1 MSIDW
6 SKVKVTT
13 DRGGCHRA
21 FVLAEQLY
29 DAGRW
34 DGQTEICFPD
44 PYDAHQRMSL
54 GRTATDLVA
63 GEDYIIGDAAA
74 PETPQV
80 HLDAISIDGQIA
92 QLCSFASYDEATDQ
106 WEARRKDGTPRG
118 TG

>member
-6 SKVKVTT
+6 SKIKVTT

-74 PETPQV
+74 PETPHV

-92 QLCSFASYDEATDQ
+92 QLCSFASYDEATDL
-106 WEARRKDGTPRG
+106 
-118 TG
+118 